1 LEFDFGPAL
10 VAGLAGTAVM
20 TAIMYMG
27 FLMAMRMDMPMML
40 GTMFLRKGP
49 AAWLLGVM
57 MHFMMGAAFFVVY
70 AAVFNVLD
78 LETSLAGWGALFG
91 LAHGVA
97 AGMAMGMMGA
107 MHPRLTPAGGGAATD
122 TLPAPGVFGIHV
134 SAVAPM
140 AILGLHVAHGA
151 VGGAIY
157 TSV

>member
-1 LEFDFGPAL
+1 MDFEFGTAL

-27 FLMAMRMDMPMML
+27 FVMGMRMDMPMML

-57 MHFMMGAAFFVVY
+57 IHFMMGAAFFVVY
-70 AAVFNVLD
+70 AALFSALG

-97 AGMAMGMMGA
+97 AGMAMGMMGT

-140 AILGLHVAHGA
+140 AILGLHVAYGA
-151 VGGAIY
+151 VAGAVY